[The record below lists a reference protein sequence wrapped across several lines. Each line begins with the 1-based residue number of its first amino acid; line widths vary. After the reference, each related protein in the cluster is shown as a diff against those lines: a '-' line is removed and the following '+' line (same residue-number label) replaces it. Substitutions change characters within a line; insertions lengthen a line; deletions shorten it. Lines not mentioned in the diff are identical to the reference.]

1 MTGFIGIL
9 DRVLR
14 WALIALAVAMIATVS
29 WQVISRYALRAPS
42 SLTEE
47 IAPFSA
53 DLARLARRGLYV
65 SQPDACRHRC
75 PGHAAKGQS
84 EARRRDGFACGL
96 YGLCGADTDLWRAE
110 ACRANTGT

>member
-47 IAPFSA
+47 IARFQLIWLGLLGA
-53 DLARLARRGLYV
+53 VLYV
-65 SQPDACRHRC
+65 QEPDACWH
-75 PGHAAKGQS
+75 
-84 EARRRDGFACGL
+84 
-96 YGLCGADTDLWRAE
+96 
-110 ACRANTGT
+110 